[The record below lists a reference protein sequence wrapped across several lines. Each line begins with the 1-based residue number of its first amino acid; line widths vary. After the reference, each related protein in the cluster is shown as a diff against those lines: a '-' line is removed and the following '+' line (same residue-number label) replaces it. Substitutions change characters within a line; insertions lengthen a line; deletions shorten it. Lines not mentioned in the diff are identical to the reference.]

1 MDFIE
6 RLQDYINAI
15 DGLPVSC
22 QLGYLKEGESL
33 VLFPSPGSRVVAEYM
48 DGIKE
53 ASMNYTIA
61 MRSKSQGK
69 IHGTLWII
77 QNELESLMDLKSHDN
92 SFEFNSLDVTNKPF
106 ISDADE
112 QGWHV
117 FMLDIQANLTILKGD
132 D

>member
-6 RLQDYINAI
+6 RLQDTINGI
-15 DGLPVSC
+15 EYMPLIC
-22 QLGYLKEGESL
+22 HLGYLKEDESL
-33 VLFPSPGSRVVAEYM
+33 VLFPSPGSRIIQEYM
-48 DGIKE
+48 DGEKE
-53 ASMNYTIA
+53 AQMNYTIA
-61 MRSKSQGK
+61 MKSKKQGL

-77 QNELESLMDLKSHDN
+77 QNELERLGDIKSDN
-92 SFEFNSLDVTNKPF
+92 GSFEFNSLDVTNKPF
-106 ISDADE
+106 ITDADE